1 MSTKKNQSILV
12 TGESGSGKTE
22 TVKILMSHLSCI
34 NKGSK
39 ENDVVNKILD
49 SNPLLES
56 FGNSKTVRNDN
67 SSRFGKY
74 TQLQFNGDGVLV
86 GSFMGV
92 YLLEKSRVCGVGG
105 GERGYHFF
113 YQVLEAE
120 EEVRFF
126 FKDENGGGEDDFF
139 NLTLLW

>member
-34 NKGSK
+34 NKRDN
-39 ENDVVNKILD
+39 ENGTDVVNKILD

-74 TQLQFNGDGVLV
+74 TQLQFNGEGVLV

-105 GERGYHFF
+105 EERGYHFF

-120 EEVRFF
+120 EEVRDFF
-126 FKDENGGGEDDFF
+126 YKDERVEGATNF
-139 NLTLLW
+139 